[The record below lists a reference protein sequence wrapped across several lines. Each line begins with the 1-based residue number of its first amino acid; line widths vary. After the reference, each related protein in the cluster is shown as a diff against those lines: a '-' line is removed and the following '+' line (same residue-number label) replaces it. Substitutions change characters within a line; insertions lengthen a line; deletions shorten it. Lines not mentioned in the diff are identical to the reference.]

1 MNIYGSQFVQNAHSV
16 SGPQTASKPRPA
28 AAPESVASSKVQ
40 DEVSLSNAAR
50 QLADSSPQQNGEI
63 RFDLVNRIR
72 GEIAAGTY
80 ETPEKLDAA
89 LEKML
94 SGIGY

>member
-1 MNIYGSQFVQNAHSV
+1 MNIYGSPFVQNTHSV
-16 SGPQTASKPRPA
+16 SAPQTPSKSRQT
-28 AAPESVASSKVQ
+28 AAPESVASSKIQ

-50 QLADSSPQQNGEI
+50 QLTGSSPQQSGEI

-72 GEIAAGTY
+72 SEIAAGTY

-94 SGIGY
+94 AGIGY